1 MEIIKKLF
9 KDAYIIKNKF
19 QSDKRGKFIKFKQEI
34 KIRNK
39 KIKFDQFCYSSNK
52 NKYTLR
58 GIHYQKHPDQEEK
71 LITCVEGKILDIIV
85 DLNKNS
91 KTYLNHKFINLNQN
105 NMYSLYIGKNY
116 AHGFLTLEKENYII
130 YSCTKYRDGK
140 NEIAIKFDDKNLNIK
155 WPSNKPI
162 ISAKDKNAINF
173 IDFKRKYL

>member
-71 LITCVEGKILDIIV
+71 LITCVEGKILDITFLLECRRKNTSIP
-85 DLNKNS
+85 DLE
-91 KTYLNHKFINLNQN
+91 TL
-105 NMYSLYIGKNY
+105 SLAN
-116 AHGFLTLEKENYII
+116 
-130 YSCTKYRDGK
+130 
-140 NEIAIKFDDKNLNIK
+140 
-155 WPSNKPI
+155 
-162 ISAKDKNAINF
+162 
-173 IDFKRKYL
+173 

>member
-19 QSDKRGKFIKFKQEI
+19 QNDKRGKFIKFKQEI

-116 AHGFLTLEKENYII
+116 AHGFLTLSKNSII
-130 YSCTKYRDGK
+130 LYQIKGYYKKLKQDGILW
-140 NEIAIKFDDKNLNIK
+140 NDPFLNIK
-155 WPSNKPI
+155 WPKKPLVISNRDKKFKKI
-162 ISAKDKNAINF
+162 I
-173 IDFKRKYL
+173 L